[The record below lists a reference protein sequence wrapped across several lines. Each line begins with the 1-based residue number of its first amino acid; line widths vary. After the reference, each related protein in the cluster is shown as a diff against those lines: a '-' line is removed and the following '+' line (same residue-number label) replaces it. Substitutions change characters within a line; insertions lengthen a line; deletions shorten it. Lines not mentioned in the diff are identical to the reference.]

1 MTSDDRRMTSDCIPH
16 QSLLRSAPT
25 AAKITSSSTLDASA
39 GALVALGTAPA
50 SALAMSEMER
60 GKLPCMSS
68 RTALDLYQISTAE
81 AVR

>member
-1 MTSDDRRMTSDCIPH
+1 MTSDCIPH

-25 AAKITSSSTLDASA
+25 AAKLTSSTPDASA
-39 GALVALGTAPA
+39 GALVALGTAPS
-50 SALAMSEMER
+50 SALAMSEVER

-68 RTALDLYQISTAE
+68 RTALALYQISTAE

>member
-1 MTSDDRRMTSDCIPH
+1 MTSDCIPH

-25 AAKITSSSTLDASA
+25 AAKLTSSSTPDASA
-39 GALVALGTAPA
+39 GGLVALGTAPA
-50 SALAMSEMER
+50 SALGTALAMSEMER

-68 RTALDLYQISTAE
+68 RTALALYQISTAE

>member
-1 MTSDDRRMTSDCIPH
+1 
-16 QSLLRSAPT
+16 
-25 AAKITSSSTLDASA
+25 
-39 GALVALGTAPA
+39 VALGTAPA

-68 RTALDLYQISTAE
+68 RTALALYQISTAE